1 MSKECKSEALAA
13 AHRAA
18 RGRVEAGLMSKQ
30 TIRKLDETCLTP
42 VRDMI
47 PGGYSGRPSAGAWE
61 SSGHSGSSQR
71 DGGSCEPVGLRR
83 EVLARRLAESV
94 ESRGKKRC
102 RSGCRTGVRM
112 NEA

>member
-18 RGRVEAGLMSKQ
+18 RGRVKAGLMSKQ

-47 PGGYSGRPSAGAWE
+47 SEDIRAVHLREHGNRAVIAGHLNVMADLV
-61 SSGHSGSSQR
+61 SQ
-71 DGGSCEPVGLRR
+71 
-83 EVLARRLAESV
+83 
-94 ESRGKKRC
+94 
-102 RSGCRTGVRM
+102 
-112 NEA
+112 